1 MLEEAARLLTHQ
13 IPHIYGTFPI
23 PFYIYQ
29 PEHPPI
35 PHTILGQS
43 SVSEMFKQ
51 ACPKEGPSGETSSA
65 VESRVLESD
74 PFVKR
79 IEFHD
84 WRRYFYTT
92 SNFQAIAVVALESG
106 NHCSL

>member
-1 MLEEAARLLTHQ
+1 MLEEAARRLTHQ

-74 PFVKR
+74 PFV
-79 IEFHD
+79 
-84 WRRYFYTT
+84 
-92 SNFQAIAVVALESG
+92 
-106 NHCSL
+106 